1 MKEIRNTKEI
11 ETAYPLMKQL
21 RPNLSQEDFVTK
33 VLEQQKSMQYRLFAT
48 YDDKQRLIGLCG
60 IMPFH
65 VLYRGKCLYI
75 YDLVIDSNLRGQ
87 GFGQKFLQEI
97 EDLACK
103 EGYLQIEL
111 SSSFPRKKA
120 HRFYEEKMGFDKTS
134 YVFVK
139 TLEKA

>member
-1 MKEIRNTKEI
+1 MKEIRSTREI
-11 ETAYPLMKQL
+11 ETVYPLMKQL

-33 VLEQQKSMQYRLFAT
+33 VLEQQKSMQYRLFAA

-65 VLYRGKCLYI
+65 VLYREKCLYI
-75 YDLVIDSNLRGQ
+75 CDLVIDSSLRGQ
-87 GFGQKFLQEI
+87 GFGQKFLQEV

-111 SSSFPRKKA
+111 SSSFPRKEA